1 MRKSISIPGI
11 LFLTLFF
18 IVFST
23 SSFAQEKAAEK
34 PPKDCEQK
42 DIRDLFRKKNKP
54 AKPPRK
60 TMVLI
65 LPNISSNPANG
76 FLLGLGGAA
85 GWFWG
90 PRETTRVSSAGFSA
104 AVTSKRQFL
113 SFIKTNIYTTND
125 KLYLQG
131 DWRYYIYKAPTWGL
145 GTNAPDTIDIPTTWS
160 WQGADVEETDGAYP
174 LEYNYIKFHEVVN
187 VKIRKYLYAGAGYH
201 LDLYTNISDNLLE
214 LDTLPLRLT
223 PHYLYSELY
232 DFNPE
237 RYMLSGLSLNVLYD
251 SRDNLM
257 NAYKG
262 YYARINY
269 RYNPTFLGSDQN
281 SSSLWLEFR
290 TYVPL
295 SRKTPRHLIAFWA
308 YGNFLLTG
316 DQPYLT
322 LMALGEDQKAR
333 SGRAYVAG
341 RYRGEDLIY
350 GEVEYRFPIIP
361 CSKILGGVI
370 FLNMT
375 TASNRTTD
383 VSLFKYVRPGVGFG
397 FRFMINKH
405 FRTNINLDFGF
416 GHHSQGFYFSGTETF

>member
-113 SFIKTNIYTTND
+113 SFIKTDIYTTND

-383 VSLFKYVRPGVGFG
+383 VSLFEYVRPGVGFG